1 MLQHFDVQ
9 KAIQVAGE
17 LLRFERNRMS
27 YIRLL
32 KLLYIADRDALRECG
47 MPILGSRA
55 VAMDNGPLHSDV
67 YGLVKGIHERTAIWS
82 QFFSTIGYQVETTK
96 QPDNGL
102 LSPYE
107 ITKLRQVS
115 EKYAPFTDLDICKEM
130 THSFDEWTKNYKD
143 GTSRPIPIED
153 IIDAVGRKG
162 DKKSIADDLAEL
174 EEFDKLMSQV

>member
-1 MLQHFDVQ
+1 MFRHFDVQ
-9 KAIQVAGE
+9 KAIQAAGE

-32 KLLYIADRDALRECG
+32 KLLYIADRDAIRESG

-67 YGLVKGIHERTAIWS
+67 YNLVRGIHENTATWA
-82 QFFSTIGYQVETTK
+82 QFFSTIGYQVETTR

-102 LSPYE
+102 LSQYE
-107 ITKLRQVS
+107 INKLREIS
-115 EKYAPFTDLDICKEM
+115 EKYAPFTDIDICKVM
-130 THSFDEWTKNYKD
+130 THSFDEWSKNYNEK
-143 GTSRPIPIED
+143 SSKPIPIED

-162 DKKSIADDLAEL
+162 DKESILEDIAEL